1 MKTYL
6 VLLLVVMVFI
16 EGCNDIPSDVMAIQL
31 PGTYVRA
38 SSHEGGREWDTLVI
52 TRLNPSV
59 GQYRVQRNWRYE
71 RVLDGERLAP
81 LYKEKVSTAFFDK
94 AARLLRET
102 STGKTLSI
110 MGRKQLLYYG
120 AVSYQKIR

>member
-1 MKTYL
+1 MKTIL

-31 PGTYVRA
+31 PGTYIRS
-38 SSHEGGREWDTLVI
+38 SSHEAGREWDTLVI
-52 TRLNPSV
+52 TLLNPSV
-59 GQYRVQRNWRYE
+59 GQYRVQRKWRYE

-120 AVSYQKIR
+120 VVSYQKIR